1 MPSSKNKKDRGF
13 LVPIDLLAISIAW
26 SLYYWMRIRSGW
38 MSYSMEP
45 EFWVPMLVIAAFW
58 LLVFFLFGLY
68 RSWYAQ
74 SRFDEFAA
82 LFKSTTFG
90 VLVLFFAIFIDDRGV
105 GSPVHARLLILLYW
119 VLILLSVSTGRV
131 LLHSFQRKL
140 LESGV
145 GLHNTLIIGWSAKA
159 RELFENLKVYPALG
173 YRVVGF
179 VPVTDE
185 SHEHSHE
192 GIPIL
197 DSIQTLPE
205 IIDQH
210 NVKEVLI
217 ALDSTE
223 HDKLLFVIGSCNS
236 HEVSMKIMPDLYDI
250 ISGQARTNQIYGFP
264 LIEIMPVLM
273 PPWEVAVKRGMDIFI
288 SFIVLFFGLPLWLLV
303 ALLIRLD
310 SKGSVFYS
318 QERVGKDEKLFRIFK
333 FRSMYSDAETA
344 SGPVWAVKRD
354 PRSTRVGKIIRK
366 LKIDEIP
373 QLINVLDGHMS
384 LVGPRPERSFFVE
397 QLSKEIPLYKRRL
410 KVRPGITGWAQVK
423 HKYDENVDDVRKKVQ
438 YDLFYIENMSLRMDF
453 KILINTIAVMLFGKG
468 H

>member
-145 GLHNTLIIGWSAKA
+145 GL
-159 RELFENLKVYPALG
+159 P
-173 YRVVGF
+173 
-179 VPVTDE
+179 
-185 SHEHSHE
+185 
-192 GIPIL
+192 
-197 DSIQTLPE
+197 
-205 IIDQH
+205 
-210 NVKEVLI
+210 
-217 ALDSTE
+217 
-223 HDKLLFVIGSCNS
+223 
-236 HEVSMKIMPDLYDI
+236 
-250 ISGQARTNQIYGFP
+250 
-264 LIEIMPVLM
+264 
-273 PPWEVAVKRGMDIFI
+273 
-288 SFIVLFFGLPLWLLV
+288 
-303 ALLIRLD
+303 
-310 SKGSVFYS
+310 
-318 QERVGKDEKLFRIFK
+318 
-333 FRSMYSDAETA
+333 
-344 SGPVWAVKRD
+344 
-354 PRSTRVGKIIRK
+354 
-366 LKIDEIP
+366 
-373 QLINVLDGHMS
+373 
-384 LVGPRPERSFFVE
+384 
-397 QLSKEIPLYKRRL
+397 
-410 KVRPGITGWAQVK
+410 
-423 HKYDENVDDVRKKVQ
+423 
-438 YDLFYIENMSLRMDF
+438 
-453 KILINTIAVMLFGKG
+453 
-468 H
+468 